1 MPESKIESPAPDRD
15 EKSGRF
21 LTGNNGG
28 GRPRGSRNKLAGE
41 LIDALYQEF
50 CQSGPEVIKKVAT
63 TDPTSFL
70 RIVTGLLPR
79 EVVVAA
85 LHVSTKNALE
95 ELTDARDFAA
105 AYKLARDMIGAEPPE
120 LLELE
125 SERRD
130 SELADD

>member
-1 MPESKIESPAPDRD
+1 MKQPDRD
-15 EKSGRF
+15 EHGRF
-21 LTGNNGG
+21 LTGNIGG
-28 GRPRGSRNKLAGE
+28 GRKVGSRNKLAGE
-41 LIDALYQEF
+41 LIEALYDEF
-50 CQSGPEVIKKVAT
+50 CQSGPEVIKKIAT

-95 ELTDARDFAA
+95 ELTDAKDFAA
-105 AYKLARDMIGAEPPE
+105 AYHLARSMIGAEPPE
-120 LLELE
+120 IIELE

-130 SELADD
+130 AELAGDD